1 MLQKLAVL
9 LVLALLGTYAAT
21 SFRGPNGYAA
31 LQEKRR
37 QIRELQEEN
46 ANLMREIEMKRA
58 RIERL
63 RVSAAEQENEIRRR
77 LKLLKPGEKTFIL
90 PEEEPTEEPAAPV
103 EK

>member
-1 MLQKLAVL
+1 
-9 LVLALLGTYAAT
+9 
-21 SFRGPNGYAA
+21 
-31 LQEKRR
+31 
-37 QIRELQEEN
+37 
-46 ANLMREIEMKRA
+46 MKRA